1 MATWFVYGPKREVEH
16 TKTEKKLK
24 IFGVKELWS
33 SGGMGRGE
41 VFLKTRSVLPKERS
55 EATKTKQKLRIFG
68 INELKNCL
76 VL

>member
-1 MATWFVYGPKREVEH
+1 MEFWWHGPW
-16 TKTEKKLK
+16 
-24 IFGVKELWS
+24 G
-33 SGGMGRGE
+33 GE
-41 VFLKTRSVLPKERS
+41 VFLQTRSVLPKERS